1 MENIIRK
8 MKGDISV
15 DDRGRVSYINDFD
28 FKDVKRFYMVEN
40 HEKGFIRA
48 WHGHKNE
55 GKYVYVV
62 SGTALVGVVNL
73 KSESIYRYVFS
84 ADKPTILYVP
94 PNHANGFMTLTDDAK
109 LLFFSTS
116 TLEDSL
122 GDDIRFNWDKWDI
135 WEIERR

>member
-1 MENIIRK
+1 

-73 KSESIYRYVFS
+73 KI
-84 ADKPTILYVP
+84 
-94 PNHANGFMTLTDDAK
+94 
-109 LLFFSTS
+109 
-116 TLEDSL
+116 
-122 GDDIRFNWDKWDI
+122 
-135 WEIERR
+135 